1 MCLSVDSSGR
11 GPETD
16 SSASDLNREVKDTGR
31 GVLPNQL
38 PLNPTGETQSASG
51 RQVCWGGLHQLL
63 SIIG

>member
-1 MCLSVDSSGR
+1 MRLSVDSPGR

-51 RQVCWGGLHQLL
+51 R
-63 SIIG
+63 